1 MIIDVVW
8 GLHSVPFCTL
18 GLLTKVFLF
27 KDRTVCSHIP
37 RKAHTD
43 ISIHRGSGMENLI
56 ILKKTEETTELL
68 PPEMLVMI
76 FQFLSPKDL
85 MMIVFICRRWRDV
98 VEILWSRLTNL
109 DFSYEDLSF
118 YKPGLMA
125 SYITRVDTL
134 NILSANLWPEQSQA
148 ILTAISEE
156 YKLTNLDISNND
168 LSVME
173 PELIASAVSRVDTLN
188 ISSTNLRPEQS
199 QAIFTAISEGYK
211 LTNLD
216 FSYNDLSLLEPE
228 LLASAVSRVD
238 TNLRPE

>member
-1 MIIDVVW
+1 
-8 GLHSVPFCTL
+8 
-18 GLLTKVFLF
+18 
-27 KDRTVCSHIP
+27 
-37 RKAHTD
+37 
-43 ISIHRGSGMENLI
+43 
-56 ILKKTEETTELL
+56 
-68 PPEMLVMI
+68 
-76 FQFLSPKDL
+76 
-85 MMIVFICRRWRDV
+85 
-98 VEILWSRLTNL
+98 
-109 DFSYEDLSF
+109 
-118 YKPGLMA
+118 MA
-125 SYITRVDTL
+125 SYITWVDIL
-134 NILSANLWPEQSQA
+134 NISSTNLWPEQSQA